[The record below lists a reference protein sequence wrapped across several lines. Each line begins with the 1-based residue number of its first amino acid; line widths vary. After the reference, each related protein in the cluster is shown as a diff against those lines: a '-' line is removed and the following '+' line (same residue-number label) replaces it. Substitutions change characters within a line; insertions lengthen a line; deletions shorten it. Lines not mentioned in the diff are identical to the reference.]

1 VSVTP
6 SSFNPGPSGNSK
18 VIRWV
23 LVLFFLLGEFALI
36 GTAIHGVIPTSE
48 VREVAAYS
56 PWSDEVVEV
65 ASQIPVQD
73 NGRIMP
79 LLTYARFTMMTFH
92 GSLTMKV
99 KSGGTV
105 HKIGPMEWYLDCLFR
120 PELAD
125 DLPIFRED
133 DTEILRPFGIMT
145 KKRRAHLSFNEIE
158 AGGDADIDGFE
169 KLRTRAFELSEK
181 LKAEG
186 EDALSK
192 KEKRV
197 IQFAKLVLRYTGIRD
212 SLDLTRG
219 GIPPMDPA
227 QLAYVNP
234 EMYDILKSG
243 MDPSEFQFWVPIL
256 RDTFNSVSRL
266 DTPEALAFRQELGR
280 QFTYSRFGAHW
291 LPPTDAAVREVERRI
306 ENEAAQIGAGQ
317 NISEEEAERQ
327 LAAVRDLWLPIGT
340 KIENLTEGKS
350 KDIVGV
356 LEEIKG
362 LRTLTEAAKRP
373 NGEDFLTKLTEWK
386 DDLTSRA
393 EARGEAQ
400 KIETEVS
407 YYKRNYFMYALVIFL
422 IAFLISAVG
431 WMVREG
437 TVGKIVTW
445 SAAGFY
451 GVGVGYVLAG
461 IIHRYLI
468 TGRPPVSNLYDT
480 IPFITAGAVII
491 LAIAELL
498 TRRKVL
504 LSLGAALGVAGL
516 FFAFSFE
523 LGDAKDNMG
532 PLLAVLDSNY
542 WLATH
547 VVTVTIGYC
556 GGLVACFL
564 SIVYVHLALAGVMN
578 DPKSFHRFM
587 TRAVYGI
594 TCFTLLFALVGT
606 ILGGIWANDSWG
618 RFWGWDPKE
627 NGALLIVLWSLI
639 ILHARLAG
647 WMKGIGIHVM
657 SILGG
662 SVVVFSWWGVN
673 MLGVGLHSYGFI
685 EGASTV
691 YYFYYVTLVATGVG
705 ITNSIL
711 EKTGFS
717 QKP

>member
-1 VSVTP
+1 MSETPPPFNPTP
-6 SSFNPGPSGNSK
+6 SSASK
-18 VIRWV
+18 VLRWG
-23 LVLFFLLGEFALI
+23 LVIFFLLGEFILI
-36 GTAIHGVIPTSE
+36 GLGIRGAIPNSDI
-48 VREVAAYS
+48 REVDAYS
-56 PWSDEVVEV
+56 PWSKGVIEV
-65 ASQIPVQD
+65 AANIPVQD
-73 NGRIMP
+73 GGRIKP
-79 LLTYARFTMMTFH
+79 LLTYARFKMMTFH

-105 HKIGPMEWYLDCLFR
+105 HKIGPVEWYLDCLFR

-125 DLPIFRED
+125 DLPIFRVD
-133 DTEILRPFGIMT
+133 DAEILRPFGIET
-145 KKRRAHLSFNEIE
+145 EKRRARLSFNDIM
-158 AGGDADIDGFE
+158 AGGDGEKDGFALLRNGGAELLE
-169 KLRTRAFELSEK
+169 KQKSA
-181 LKAEG
+181 G
-186 EDALSK
+186 EDALTK
-192 KEKRV
+192 KEKKIV
-197 IQFAKLVLRYTGIRD
+197 DFAQLVLNYTAIRD
-212 SLDLTRG
+212 SLDILRG
-219 GIPPMDPA
+219 GLPPLDPT
-227 QLAYVNP
+227 QLAYVDQ
-234 EMYDILKSG
+234 EIYELLD
-243 MDPSEFQFWVPIL
+243 
-256 RDTFNSVSRL
+256 SRL
-266 DTPEALAFRQELGR
+266 DPALFS
-280 QFTYSRFGAHW
+280 F
-291 LPPTDAAVREVERRI
+291 
-306 ENEAAQIGAGQ
+306 
-317 NISEEEAERQ
+317 
-327 LAAVRDLWLPIGT
+327 WLPILTDTYNSTQRLDTDEAREYEFELNRQLTFARFGPAWIPPQEGEDAEWQSIGT
-340 KIENLTEGKS
+340 KVEKFLKGELTNSVEILQ
-350 KDIVGV
+350 DMQV
-356 LEEIKG
+356 LES
-362 LRTLTEAAKRP
+362 LNEAAKRP
-373 NGEDFLTKLTEWK
+373 NGEEFLTKLTDWR
-386 DDLTSRA
+386 DDLNARA
-393 EARGEAQ
+393 EGRGEGE
-400 KIETEVS
+400 KIDSEVS
-407 YYKRNYFMYALVIFL
+407 YYKRNYFMYGLVFFVL
-422 IAFLISAVG
+422 AFLVSAVG
-431 WMVREG
+431 WLVRDG
-437 TVGKIVTW
+437 RSGRVMTWLTAAVYGIGVVYVVG
-445 SAAGFY
+445 
-451 GVGVGYVLAG
+451 G
-461 IIHRYLI
+461 IIHRYII

-504 LSLGAALGVAGL
+504 LSLGAALGAAGL

-523 LGDAKDNMG
+523 LGDAKDNMD
-532 PLLAVLDSNY
+532 PLRAVLDSNY

-647 WMKGIGIHVM
+647 WMKGIGLHVM

-673 MLGVGLHSYGFI
+673 MLGVGLHSYGFT

-705 ITNSIL
+705 FTNLIL

-717 QKP
+717 RKA